1 MILIYILINIIILAM
16 TSFKFD
22 PSKPG
27 LRKTLKEY
35 QELALRFVWE
45 MGEEGA
51 NSGDVWRA
59 VNERLGEG
67 KSISRASILFFLN
80 DMVDDGV
87 LRCKEA
93 TGKGGHYRVFF
104 PVLDEAGY
112 RMYLLRTVI
121 DSMMRDYPVET
132 RKVLK
137 EY

>member
-1 MILIYILINIIILAM
+1 M

-22 PSKPG
+22 PSESG

-45 MGEEGA
+45 VGEEGA

-59 VNERLGEG
+59 VNERLGES
-67 KSISRASILFFLN
+67 KSISRASIIFFLN
-80 DMVDDGV
+80 DKVDDGV
-87 LRCKEA
+87 LGFREA
-93 TGKGGHYRVFF
+93 TGKGGHHRVFF

-137 EY
+137 EF

>member
-1 MILIYILINIIILAM
+1 M

-22 PSKPG
+22 PSESG

-45 MGEEGA
+45 VGEKGA

-67 KSISRASILFFLN
+67 KSISRASIIFFLN

-87 LRCKEA
+87 LGFREA
-93 TGKGGHYRVFF
+93 TGKGGRHRVFF

-112 RMYLLRTVI
+112 RTFLLRTVI

-132 RKVLK
+132 RKVLN
-137 EY
+137 EYS

>member
-1 MILIYILINIIILAM
+1 M

-22 PSKPG
+22 PSESG

-45 MGEEGA
+45 VGEEGA

-67 KSISRASILFFLN
+67 KSISRASIIFFLN
-80 DMVDDGV
+80 DMVDDRV
-87 LRCKEA
+87 LGFREA
-93 TGKGGHYRVFF
+93 TGKGGHHRVYSSAM
-104 PVLDEAGY
+104 DEAGY

-121 DSMMRDYPVET
+121 DSMMRDYPEET
-132 RKVLK
+132 REVLK